1 MSAVSPHAYQAL
13 LLTGRWFGDLPAP
26 LRAGLL
32 GAAVVR
38 SLRSGQR
45 LFSRGDAPCGLYCV
59 LEGSIRAS
67 GVNESGREA
76 LLVLVEPPNWFGEIS
91 LFDGQPRTHDAV
103 AEGPT
108 RVLQVPQPALLALLA
123 AEPRYWRDLALLL
136 CHKLRLAF
144 VALEDLSLLSA
155 AARLARRLVLMAEG
169 YGELRAGQRQVL
181 AVSQEQLALMLSL
194 SRQTTNQILKELEG
208 RGLVQLTYGHIELL
222 DLPGLRAASTL
233 PRAP

>member
-1 MSAVSPHAYQAL
+1 MSVDSPHAHQAL
-13 LLTGRWFGDLPAP
+13 LLTGRWFAGLPAP

-32 GAAVVR
+32 SAAVVR
-38 SLRSGQR
+38 ALPSGQR

-67 GVNESGREA
+67 GVDERGREA
-76 LLVLVEPPNWFGEIS
+76 LLMLVEPPNWFGEIS

-108 RVLQVPQPALLALLA
+108 RVLQVPQPALLSLLA
-123 AEPRYWRDLALLL
+123 AEPRYWRELALLM

-144 VALEDLSLLSA
+144 VALEELSLLGA
-155 AARLARRLVLMAEG
+155 PARVARRLVLMAEG
-169 YGELRAGQRQVL
+169 YGELSAGQRHVL

-208 RGLVQLTYGHIELL
+208 RGLVQLSYGQIALL
-222 DLPGLRAASTL
+222 DLPGLRAAAFS
-233 PRAP
+233 R